1 MVGDQEHKRKLQF
14 FLEQANPRS
23 PSYYPGSRACIF
35 MGERK
40 GYLLCLLVALWFL
53 LLWSA
58 KVSLLWVLLGVELAL
73 ALASAMEAFLQ
84 QS

>member
-1 MVGDQEHKRKLQF
+1 MLPWLQGVYFYGWEKRV
-14 FLEQANPRS
+14 
-23 PSYYPGSRACIF
+23 PSVP
-35 MGERK
+35 
-40 GYLLCLLVALWFL
+40 LVALWFL